1 MAYIKYLKAKTT
13 LEKEF
18 LRFEIKIIFCF
29 LLILLLIYGGFH
41 WALGFLLLLFI
52 PSVFVFRFYKK
63 KDNWVSRFFF
73 SIEREYEEGFPGK
86 EATLSLLG
94 FITIFVFAWA
104 VQIYINFPITW
115 ALIIGLIMLGFSNN
129 LAALILW
136 KTKQQYIIYG
146 TTLEYLL
153 LASILGSIILL
164 FFGMPYYV
172 ALFIAFGTNLF
183 LLVPWLDHNY
193 STFIVSSIL
202 YILLFL

>member
-1 MAYIKYLKAKTT
+1 MSYIKHLKAKTT

-18 LRFEIKIIFCF
+18 LRFEVKLIFCF

-52 PSVFVFRFYKK
+52 PSVLVFKFFRK
-63 KDNWVSRFFF
+63 KDNWISRLFFR
-73 SIEREYEEGFPGK
+73 IEREYEEGFPGK

-94 FITIFVFAWA
+94 FITIFVFAW
-104 VQIYINFPITW
+104 VLQLYIEFPITW
-115 ALIIGLIMLGFSNN
+115 ALIIGLVMLGFANN

-136 KTKQQYIIYG
+136 KTKKQYVIYG

-153 LASILGSIILL
+153 LSSVLGSIILL
-164 FFGMPYYV
+164 FFGMPYYI

-183 LLVPWLDHNY
+183 LLIPWLDHNY
-193 STFIVSSIL
+193 STFIVASTL
-202 YILLFL
+202 YILLFI

>member
-1 MAYIKYLKAKTT
+1 MSYIKHQSRQTT

-29 LLILLLIYGGFH
+29 LLILLLIYGGFN

-63 KDNWVSRFFF
+63 KDNAIARFFF
-73 SIEREYEEGFPGK
+73 NVEREYEEGFPGK

-104 VQIYINFPITW
+104 LQIYIDFPITW
-115 ALIIGLIMLGFSNN
+115 ALVIGLIILGFANN
-129 LAALILW
+129 LASLILW
-136 KTKQQYIIYG
+136 KAKHQYMIYG
-146 TTLEYLL
+146 TSLEYLV
-153 LASILGSIILL
+153 LASLIGSIILI
-164 FFGMPYYV
+164 FFGMPFYI

-183 LLVPWLDHNY
+183 LLIPWLDHNF
-193 STFIVSSIL
+193 STFIMSSLL
-202 YILLFL
+202 YMLLFL

>member
-1 MAYIKYLKAKTT
+1 MSYIKHQSRQTT

-29 LLILLLIYGGFH
+29 LLILLLIYGGFN

-73 SIEREYEEGFPGK
+73 NVEREYEEGFPGK

-104 VQIYINFPITW
+104 LQIYIDFPITW
-115 ALIIGLIMLGFSNN
+115 ALVIGLIILGFANN
-129 LAALILW
+129 LASLILW
-136 KTKQQYIIYG
+136 KAKHQYMIYG
-146 TTLEYLL
+146 TSLEYLV
-153 LASILGSIILL
+153 LASLIGSIILI
-164 FFGMPYYV
+164 FFGMPFYI

-183 LLVPWLDHNY
+183 LLIPWLDHNF
-193 STFIVSSIL
+193 STFIMSSLL
-202 YILLFL
+202 YMLLFI

>member
-1 MAYIKYLKAKTT
+1 MSYIKHQSRQTT

-29 LLILLLIYGGFH
+29 LLILLLIYGGFN

-73 SIEREYEEGFPGK
+73 NVEREYEEGFPGK

-104 VQIYINFPITW
+104 LQIYIDFPITW
-115 ALIIGLIMLGFSNN
+115 ALVIGLIILGFANN
-129 LAALILW
+129 LASLILW
-136 KTKQQYIIYG
+136 KAKHQYMIYG
-146 TTLEYLL
+146 TSLEYLV
-153 LASILGSIILL
+153 LASLIGSIILI
-164 FFGMPYYV
+164 FFGMPFYI

-183 LLVPWLDHNY
+183 LLIPWLDHNF
-193 STFIVSSIL
+193 STFIMSSLL
-202 YILLFL
+202 YMLLFL